1 MKKFKKIVLSSVLAL
16 SALGVVS
23 VSETE
28 QASAAVDNYW
38 PDKCKKDDLCMGVF
52 PMSMRVGTENGW
64 AHTKV
69 EIVSGAAS
77 GVATVTSDG
86 KKVKALKPG
95 EAVVKMYDR
104 TGVETG
110 KYSMYILT
118 IK

>member
-1 MKKFKKIVLSSVLAL
+1 MEKFKKLVLSSALAL
-16 SALGVVS
+16 STLGVVS
-23 VSETE
+23 VSETD
-28 QASAAVDNYW
+28 QASAANSFWSDT
-38 PDKCKKDDLCMGVF
+38 CKNDDLCSGVVS
-52 PMSMRVGTENGW
+52 MTMRVGTENGW

-69 EIVSGAAS
+69 EIISGAAS

-110 KYSMYILT
+110 KYTMYVLT